1 MGITYTVEEEWLIEM
16 GFLAQVAASN
26 YFGLLTAVV
35 VPTARSIMNDPQFC
49 SCFWYDHWPVD
60 ADLLVLLRSDGPS
73 WLCHLGHSTI
83 CRESPFSTITHTN

>member
-16 GFLAQVAASN
+16 GVLAQVAVSN

-49 SCFWYDHWPVD
+49 SCCWYDLWPVD

-73 WLCHLGHSTI
+73 WLCHHLQG
-83 CRESPFSTITHTN
+83 ESFFHNNPH